1 MLKLPFD
8 SEPARTINKN
18 IFEAIYYGAMRMS
31 CDLAKE
37 YGPYR
42 LFPGSPFSKGI
53 FQFDMWNITPST
65 SWPWQTLKNEV
76 MQYGTYNSLL
86 TALMPTASTSQILGN
101 TEAFEPITSNI
112 YLRKTLAGNFI
123 LVNKY
128 LMQDLIDLNLWSEE
142 MKQLIIYYKGSI
154 QDIKQIPLN
163 IRNIYKT
170 ASELPQKQIVDLAID
185 RGAYVDQTQSMNIF
199 MDNVNTSKL
208 RNSHFYAWKNGLKTG
223 MYYLRSKP
231 VVDAKQASIVLNTD
245 KECTAE
251 CEVCSA

>member
-1 MLKLPFD
+1 
-8 SEPARTINKN
+8 
-18 IFEAIYYGAMRMS
+18 
-31 CDLAKE
+31 
-37 YGPYR
+37 
-42 LFPGSPFSKGI
+42 
-53 FQFDMWNITPST
+53 
-65 SWPWQTLKNEV
+65 
-76 MQYGTYNSLL
+76 
-86 TALMPTASTSQILGN
+86 
-101 TEAFEPITSNI
+101 
-112 YLRKTLAGNFI
+112 
-123 LVNKY
+123 
-128 LMQDLIDLNLWSEE
+128 
-142 MKQLIIYYKGSI
+142 MKQLILYYKGSI
-154 QDIKQIPLN
+154 QEIKQIPLY